1 MEYLL
6 TRSKRKTISLEF
18 NDDVQLVVKAPL
30 RVNQK
35 QINDFI
41 HSKNLWIEKTKAKLQ
56 KKLEAT
62 SDVYQIDGT
71 VLFLGKHLKICYN
84 SNVVLKKP
92 IVDLM
97 NQKIFVS
104 TMEESIIQKVV
115 TKTLYQK
122 TNEIF
127 ESTLDEMWSTFSQV
141 HAHEKPL
148 LKLRNMKRQW
158 GNLRHTMPT
167 PSLTLNRSLAKSP
180 KQCIEAVVMHE
191 LCHLEHKNHQREF
204 YELLLTYMPDYKK
217 RKKLL
222 QNFG

>member
-1 MEYLL
+1 MDYLL

-35 QINDFI
+35 QIDDFI

-56 KKLEAT
+56 KKLEVT
-62 SDVYQIDGT
+62 SDDYQIDGT

-84 SNVVLKKP
+84 SKVILKEP
-92 IVDLM
+92 IVDLI
-97 NQKIFVS
+97 NQKIFLS
-104 TMEESIIQKVV
+104 TVEESKIQKVV
-115 TKTLYQK
+115 TKILHQK

-127 ESTLDEMWSTFSQV
+127 ESTLDEMWSIFSQV
-141 HAHEKPL
+141 HQHQKPL

-158 GNLRHTMPT
+158 GNLRHTTPN
-167 PSLTLNRSLAKSP
+167 PSLTLNRNLAKSP
-180 KQCIEAVVMHE
+180 KQCIEAVIMHE
-191 LCHLEHKNHQREF
+191 LCHLEHKNHQKEF
-204 YELLLTYMPDYKK
+204 YQLLLTYMPDYKK
-217 RKKLL
+217 RKNLL